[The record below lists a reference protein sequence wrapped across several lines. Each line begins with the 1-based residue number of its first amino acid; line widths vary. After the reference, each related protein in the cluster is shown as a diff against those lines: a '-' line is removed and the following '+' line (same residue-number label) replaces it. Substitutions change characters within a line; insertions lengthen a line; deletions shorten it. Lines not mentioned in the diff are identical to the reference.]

1 MRKIIIQILP
11 IPRQLATSGH
21 VTVSRMEVNMLCGK
35 VFLQKTAVNL
45 LDSVLDTPEY
55 FWSQPDSLQLL
66 YEKVGEYVE
75 LEPRIEVINQRFQL
89 LHEMLELIRD
99 VGNTNHSSRLEWIII
114 WLIVIEV
121 IIGIVTIVSSL
132 AFHGWGW

>member
-1 MRKIIIQILP
+1 MWEGADALSAHVG
-11 IPRQLATSGH
+11 PRAPAPLADTASPP
-21 VTVSRMEVNMLCGK
+21 K

-121 IIGIVTIVSSL
+121 IIGIGTIVSSL

>member
-1 MRKIIIQILP
+1 MADTASP
-11 IPRQLATSGH
+11 P
-21 VTVSRMEVNMLCGK
+21 K